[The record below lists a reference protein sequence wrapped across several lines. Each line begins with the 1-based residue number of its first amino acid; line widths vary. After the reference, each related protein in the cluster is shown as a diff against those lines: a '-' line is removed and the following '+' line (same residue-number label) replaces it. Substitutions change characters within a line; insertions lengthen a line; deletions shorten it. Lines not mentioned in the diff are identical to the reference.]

1 MENLGKTYYVLSDN
15 IQRSGK
21 LMATV
26 LENSTLL
33 ITIVMSLLF
42 LLLGTIAGFYLK
54 RKLEKRSGP
63 SSPNT
68 KIKPFA
74 SVSELKSYLNSLEFE
89 KNLTAGALTR
99 VFEAMN
105 EGKISSLEYDRLV
118 LQYEEKLRIF
128 EKEISELRS
137 TSDVHELQ
145 ALRNDL
151 NYFLQNKMKQVDE
164 KLSQISLNRSQF
176 ESNPDLFEK
185 FVTRENVEKSGQ
197 TRNPS
202 NLFSRRTKTFADQEK
217 RIQDTQ
223 KEIMTTLERLEG
235 GHSDENHADMK
246 TFYNTNKNA
255 LASFDMG

>member
-1 MENLGKTYYVLSDN
+1 
-15 IQRSGK
+15 
-21 LMATV
+21 
-26 LENSTLL
+26 
-33 ITIVMSLLF
+33 
-42 LLLGTIAGFYLK
+42 
-54 RKLEKRSGP
+54 
-63 SSPNT
+63 
-68 KIKPFA
+68 
-74 SVSELKSYLNSLEFE
+74 
-89 KNLTAGALTR
+89 
-99 VFEAMN
+99 
-105 EGKISSLEYDRLV
+105 

-223 KEIMTTLERLEG
+223 KEIMATLERLEG
-235 GHSDENHADMK
+235 RHSDENQAGMK
-246 TFYNTNKNA
+246 TFYNTNKDA

>member
-1 MENLGKTYYVLSDN
+1 MVNLGKTYYVLNDN

-21 LMATV
+21 PMTTV

-63 SSPNT
+63 YSPNS

-89 KNLTAGALTR
+89 KSLTAGALTQ

-128 EKEISELRS
+128 DKEISELRS

-164 KLSQISLNRSQF
+164 KLSQLSLNRSQF

-197 TRNPS
+197 ARNPS
-202 NLFSRRTKTFADQEK
+202 NILSRRTKTFVDQEK

-223 KEIMTTLERLEG
+223 KEIMATLERLEG
-235 GHSDENHADMK
+235 RHSDENQAGLK
-246 TFYNTNKNA
+246 TFYNTNKDA

>member
-1 MENLGKTYYVLSDN
+1 
-15 IQRSGK
+15 
-21 LMATV
+21 
-26 LENSTLL
+26 
-33 ITIVMSLLF
+33 
-42 LLLGTIAGFYLK
+42 
-54 RKLEKRSGP
+54 
-63 SSPNT
+63 
-68 KIKPFA
+68 
-74 SVSELKSYLNSLEFE
+74 
-89 KNLTAGALTR
+89 
-99 VFEAMN
+99 MN
-105 EGKISSLEYDRLV
+105 EGKISPLEYDRLI

-197 TRNPS
+197 ARNPS
-202 NLFSRRTKTFADQEK
+202 NLLSRRTKTFADQEK

-223 KEIMTTLERLEG
+223 KEIMATLERLG
-235 GHSDENHADMK
+235 GRHSDENQAGMK
-246 TFYNTNKNA
+246 TFYNTNKDA
-255 LASFDMG
+255 LASFDTG

>member
-1 MENLGKTYYVLSDN
+1 MVNLGQTYYVLSYN

-21 LMATV
+21 LMETV

-63 SSPNT
+63 YSPNT

-118 LQYEEKLRIF
+118 FQYEEKLRIF

-151 NYFLQNKMKQVDE
+151 NYFLKNKMKQVDE

-176 ESNPDLFEK
+176 ESNPDLF
-185 FVTRENVEKSGQ
+185 
-197 TRNPS
+197 
-202 NLFSRRTKTFADQEK
+202 
-217 RIQDTQ
+217 
-223 KEIMTTLERLEG
+223 
-235 GHSDENHADMK
+235 
-246 TFYNTNKNA
+246 
-255 LASFDMG
+255 